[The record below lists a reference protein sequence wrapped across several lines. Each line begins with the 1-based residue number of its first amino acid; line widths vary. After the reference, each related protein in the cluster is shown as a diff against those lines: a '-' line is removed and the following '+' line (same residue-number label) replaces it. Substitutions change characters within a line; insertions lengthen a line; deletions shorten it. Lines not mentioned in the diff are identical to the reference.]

1 MPKQKGI
8 SAVSNTGI
16 LTCFSL
22 GCIYF
27 VSILMVSV
35 LLQLWSEM
43 RRHEILR
50 EELRQRRKQLEALM
64 AEHQRRKELA
74 ETIST
79 VAASVKSEGS
89 EAQRTP
95 QQSRTEK

>member
-1 MPKQKGI
+1 MFHVVKKKKI
-8 SAVSNTGI
+8 KNLS
-16 LTCFSL
+16 
-22 GCIYF
+22 YF
-27 VSILMVSV
+27 VLFT
-35 LLQLWSEM
+35 LECLPFYWKQLWSEM

-50 EELRQRRKQLEALM
+50 EELRRRRKQLEALM
-64 AEHQRRKELA
+64 AEHQRKRELA

-89 EAQRTP
+89 EAQHTP

>member
-1 MPKQKGI
+1 
-8 SAVSNTGI
+8 
-16 LTCFSL
+16 
-22 GCIYF
+22 
-27 VSILMVSV
+27 
-35 LLQLWSEM
+35 
-43 RRHEILR
+43 
-50 EELRQRRKQLEALM
+50 M
-64 AEHQRRKELA
+64 AEHQRRRELA